1 MIDLC
6 SSSEDSNS
14 DRETIDSSN
23 EQSEGGDSDSA
34 GSLID
39 FIDDS
44 ACKKKRANTKVDK
57 KMTMLVVRCIVL
69 RKSVGKSLSF
79 LAVMTI
85 VIKKMIKTVCF
96 PYPLGTHLHS
106 FFILCG
112 LPMFTCLYMI
122 VK

>member
-14 DRETIDSSN
+14 DGETIDSSN
-23 EQSEGGDSDSA
+23 ERSEGGDSDSA

-57 KMTMLVVRCIVL
+57 KNDNVGSETHCSQKKRRRVIVL
-69 RKSVGKSLSF
+69 SSSDDNGDKEDDKDSVFSLSSW
-79 LAVMTI
+79 
-85 VIKKMIKTVCF
+85 
-96 PYPLGTHLHS
+96 GS
-106 FFILCG
+106 FA
-112 LPMFTCLYMI
+112 
-122 VK
+122 